1 MTDLLAVM
9 QAISKV
15 NRTAGV
21 AQRGG
26 KRYTMVQDRVLE
38 WRKAF
43 GCHHGVNTTVVKDD
57 GSIVQVQATITD
69 EDGRVLGSGLAEEV
83 RGSSSVNKTSALENC
98 ETSAIGRA
106 LASLGLHGGEYA
118 SMNEMDKVQRYTA
131 APPAVATK
139 PPPATADD
147 IPFDA
152 SDVQTDWAAWC
163 AEQIAGF
170 AKHRNVAEHK
180 LWSSTV
186 CEWRERLARED
197 AELHNYLAGKYVERR
212 RELENK
218 TGA

>member
-1 MTDLLAVM
+1 M
-9 QAISKV
+9 
-15 NRTAGV
+15 
-21 AQRGG
+21 
-26 KRYTMVQDRVLE
+26 
-38 WRKAF
+38 
-43 GCHHGVNTTVVKDD
+43 
-57 GSIVQVQATITD
+57 
-69 EDGRVLGSGLAEEV
+69 
-83 RGSSSVNKTSALENC
+83 
-98 ETSAIGRA
+98 
-106 LASLGLHGGEYA
+106 
-118 SMNEMDKVQRYTA
+118 SMNEALVSALAEIRNPPLDGTANYGRYATLPACLDVARRTLARHGLAVVQMTCTDPDRLVTRVLHTSGEFVEDGGVPLLCENKANPQKMGSAITYARRYGLCAILGIVGEEDDDGQRATPRAELPPARA
-131 APPAVATK
+131 APAVTK
-139 PPPATADD
+139 PPPTTADD